1 MKAKSVRLPELK
13 TDGFGF
19 AASIEGGRAL
29 QSGGLTIEPQAQL
42 IFQTVSLDRVADVAA
57 QVRFD
62 DMESLAGRLG
72 VRVAKTW
79 AEGDQNAVTLWGR
92 ANLWYEFMGDTRSE
106 FSSAA
111 GFVPLHAD
119 LGGEWVELNAG
130 VAAEITNSLSVHAN
144 VTYETDFG
152 GDLRAMKRSWDQN
165 CCVGKAGNSEVK
177 PPVLWEMRVGGMPE
191 ARPGRACADRS

>member
-1 MKAKSVRLPELK
+1 MRLPELK

-42 IFQTVSLDRVADVAA
+42 VFQTVSLDDAADVAA
-57 QVRFD
+57 QIRFD

-79 AEGDQNAVTLWGR
+79 AEGDQDAVTLWGR
-92 ANLWYEFMGDTRSE
+92 ANLWYEFMGDTRTE
-106 FSSAA
+106 FSSGA

-119 LGGEWVELNAG
+119 LGGEWIELNAG
-130 VAAEITNSLSVHAN
+130 IDAEISKSLSVHAN

-152 GDLRAMKRSWDQN
+152 SDQRAYEAQLGISLRW
-165 CCVGKAGNSEVK
+165 
-177 PPVLWEMRVGGMPE
+177 
-191 ARPGRACADRS
+191 